1 LTTEST
7 GPEEDLPK
15 APETDTNDIRLG
27 RRNFLV
33 AGPVAAA
40 TPVLGAALATEL
52 ASAETAKAALP
63 FAFPPDREAQS
74 AARAMALE
82 SLLIEKGI
90 ITNNT
95 VDSVLA
101 FFETQMGPF
110 NGAKIVAKAWVDP
123 AFAELLVKDTPGAIA
138 KMDLP
143 KGMIGAEGE
152 HMRAVANSPQV
163 HNLIICTLC
172 SCYPW
177 PVLGLPPY
185 WYKDPSFRAR
195 SAREPRA
202 VLKEFGLEIPDS
214 TKIETWDSSGQ
225 IRWFVVPAR
234 PPETEGMSEAELA
247 KLVTPEGMMGV
258 ART

>member
-1 LTTEST
+1 MTTQSA

-15 APETDTNDIRLG
+15 APETDTNDVGLG

-101 FFETQMGPF
+101 LLRDPNGP
-110 NGAKIVAKAWVDP
+110 V
-123 AFAELLVKDTPGAIA
+123 
-138 KMDLP
+138 
-143 KGMIGAEGE
+143 
-152 HMRAVANSPQV
+152 
-163 HNLIICTLC
+163 
-172 SCYPW
+172 
-177 PVLGLPPY
+177 
-185 WYKDPSFRAR
+185 
-195 SAREPRA
+195 
-202 VLKEFGLEIPDS
+202 
-214 TKIETWDSSGQ
+214 
-225 IRWFVVPAR
+225 
-234 PPETEGMSEAELA
+234 
-247 KLVTPEGMMGV
+247 
-258 ART
+258 

>member
-1 LTTEST
+1 MTTQSA

-15 APETDTNDIRLG
+15 APETDTNDVRLG

-40 TPVLGAALATEL
+40 APVLGAALATEL

-101 FFETQMGPF
+101 YFETQMGPF

-143 KGMIGAEGE
+143 KGMTGAEGE
-152 HMRAVANSPQV
+152 HMRAVANSPRC
-163 HNLIICTLC
+163 ITLSSAPSAPAILGRC
-172 SCYPW
+172 SDCRHT
-177 PVLGLPPY
+177 GT
-185 WYKDPSFRAR
+185 KTRR
-195 SAREPRA
+195 SAPGRRA
-202 VLKEFGLEIPDS
+202 SPARCS
-214 TKIETWDSSGQ
+214 RSSGW
-225 IRWFVVPAR
+225 RSRTRRRSRPGTAAGRSAGLWFRLGR
-234 PPETEGMSEAELA
+234 P
-247 KLVTPEGMMGV
+247 KLKG
-258 ART
+258 

>member
-1 LTTEST
+1 MTTQSA

-15 APETDTNDIRLG
+15 APETDTNDVRLG

-40 TPVLGAALATEL
+40 TPVLGVALATEL

-143 KGMIGAEGE
+143 KGMTGAEGE

-185 WYKDPSFRAR
+185 WYKIRR
-195 SAREPRA
+195 SAPGRRA
-202 VLKEFGLEIPDS
+202 SPARCS
-214 TKIETWDSSGQ
+214 RSSGWKFLT
-225 IRWFVVPAR
+225 RRRSR
-234 PPETEGMSEAELA
+234 PGTAAVRSAGLWSQLGRPKQRA
-247 KLVTPEGMMGV
+247 
-258 ART
+258 